1 MGLLHQL
8 AQPHV
13 GNLDVE
19 IVLVGGDEQDVLG
32 LEIPVADVPG
42 VEVLHSRGQLVEDQ
56 LAHSELAGQLLGED
70 VLVLLVTDEHKHL
83 LGLVREG
90 DLRGVLQH
98 ANILL

>member
-56 LAHSELAGQLLGED
+56 LD
-70 VLVLLVTDEHKHL
+70 LVLLQTAGHFPVEIPALGQLQDEDEEVLALDHFL
-83 LGLVREG
+83 QSDDVRMT
-90 DLRGVLQH
+90 
-98 ANILL
+98 N

>member
-56 LAHSELAGQLLGED
+56 LD
-70 VLVLLVTDEHKHL
+70 LVLLQIAGHFPVEVPALGQLQDEDEEVLALDHFL
-83 LGLVREG
+83 QSDDVRMT
-90 DLRGVLQH
+90 
-98 ANILL
+98 N